1 MSKAN
6 NKVLRAERAGSY
18 FKRQLK
24 NNARESN
31 WLQKDINPA
40 ISFMILGI
48 VLLSVFTMGAYF
60 MKEYIK
66 AWSVASQNPDFIK
79 NVEYYEDHIE
89 NNELLLP

>member
-1 MSKAN
+1 MSNEISNGNQSKS
-6 NKVLRAERAGSY
+6 SY

-60 MKEYIK
+60 MREYIK
-66 AWSVASQNPDFIK
+66 AWSIASQDPNFIK
-79 NVEYYEDHIE
+79 NIEYYETNIE
-89 NNELLLP
+89 NDNLFLP

>member
-1 MSKAN
+1 MSNEISNGNRSKS
-6 NKVLRAERAGSY
+6 SY

-24 NNARESN
+24 NNARQSN

-66 AWSVASQNPDFIK
+66 AWSIASEGADLVKRTECPKIN
-79 NVEYYEDHIE
+79 IE
-89 NNELLLP
+89 NDELLLP